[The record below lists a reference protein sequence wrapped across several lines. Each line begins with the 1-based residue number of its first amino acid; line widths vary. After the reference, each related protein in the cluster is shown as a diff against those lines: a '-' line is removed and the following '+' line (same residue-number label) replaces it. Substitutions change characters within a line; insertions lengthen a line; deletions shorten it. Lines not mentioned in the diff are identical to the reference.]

1 MERPFEAIVLAGGLG
16 ARLRNA
22 VPDRPK
28 AMVEV
33 AGRPFLEILLDR
45 MSRSGFA
52 KIVLA
57 TGHLHEVIERHFGYS
72 WAGMELVYSVED
84 HPLGTGGAAWQAL
97 KLTSGNDVFLINGDT
112 FFAVDFAAL
121 HRFHRSLDADVT
133 LALKPMKNFDRYGTV
148 ELKDGRI
155 TGFREKAKTDE
166 GLINGGIYLLNR
178 QVSAR
183 LSFPE
188 RFSIETDFLEKKVG
202 EISMGGFVQ
211 DGYFIDIGIPDDY
224 TRAQWELPRLKE

>member
-1 MERPFEAIVLAGGLG
+1 MLAGGLG
-16 ARLRNA
+16 TRLRDV

-72 WAGMELVYSVED
+72 WAGMEIVYSVDD

-97 KLTSGNDVFLINGDT
+97 KLTSRSDVFLINGDT
-112 FFAVDFAAL
+112 FFNVDFAAL
-121 HRFHRSLDADVT
+121 HRFHRSLGADVT

-155 TGFREKAKTDE
+155 TGFREKTKTEE
-166 GLINGGIYLLNR
+166 GLINGGVYLLSR
-178 QVSAR
+178 QVSLG

-188 RFSIETDFLEKKVG
+188 RFSIEMDFLEKKVG
-202 EISMGGFVQ
+202 EITIGGFVQ
-211 DGYFIDIGIPDDY
+211 DAYFIDIGIPDDY
-224 TRAQWELPRLKE
+224 ARAQWELPRLKE

>member
-1 MERPFEAIVLAGGLG
+1 MLAGGLG
-16 ARLRNA
+16 TRLRDV

-57 TGHLHEVIERHFGYS
+57 TGHLHEVIEQHFGRS

-97 KLTSGNDVFLINGDT
+97 KLTSRSDVFLINGDT
-112 FFAVDFAAL
+112 FFNVDFAAL
-121 HRFHRSLDADVT
+121 HRFHRSLGADVT

-155 TGFREKAKTDE
+155 TGFREKTKTEE
-166 GLINGGIYLLNR
+166 GLINGGVYLLSR
-178 QVSAR
+178 QVSLG

-188 RFSIETDFLEKKVG
+188 RFSIEMDFLEKKVG
-202 EISMGGFVQ
+202 EITIGGFVQ
-211 DGYFIDIGIPDDY
+211 DAYFIDIGIPDDY
-224 TRAQWELPRLKE
+224 ARAQWELPRLKE